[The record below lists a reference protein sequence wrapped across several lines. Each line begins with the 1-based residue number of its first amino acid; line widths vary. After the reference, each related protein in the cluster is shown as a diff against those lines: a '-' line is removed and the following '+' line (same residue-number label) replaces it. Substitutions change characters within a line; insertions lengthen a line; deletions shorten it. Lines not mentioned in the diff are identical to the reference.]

1 MTELLSLT
9 PLEYILIG
17 LVALGIFLFF
27 RACWHNIQQSSR
39 SSSARLL
46 PKGRKKAFTAKS
58 DRDTDTSP
66 ET

>member
-27 RACWHNIQQSSR
+27 RTCWHNIQQSSNSFTGKCDR
-39 SSSARLL
+39 NTDASS
-46 PKGRKKAFTAKS
+46 
-58 DRDTDTSP
+58 
-66 ET
+66 

>member
-9 PLEYILIG
+9 PLEYVLIG

-27 RACWHNIQQSSR
+27 RACWHNIKQSS
-39 SSSARLL
+39 
-46 PKGRKKAFTAKS
+46 KAFTAKR
-58 DRDTDTSP
+58 DRGSGTSS

>member
-27 RACWHNIQQSSR
+27 RACWHNIQQSS
-39 SSSARLL
+39 
-46 PKGRKKAFTAKS
+46 KAFTAKC
-58 DRDTDTSP
+58 DKDTDTLP

>member
-1 MTELLSLT
+1 MKIPIDMTELLSLT

-27 RACWHNIQQSSR
+27 RACWHNIQQSS
-39 SSSARLL
+39 
-46 PKGRKKAFTAKS
+46 KAFTAKR
-58 DRDTDTSP
+58 DRGSGTSS